1 MNRNDFESR
10 GREVRTAS
18 AELRAES
25 DEMALV
31 GYATLFNNLSSNLGG
46 FRETIKPGAFSRSL
60 NSGARPVCL
69 FNHDANKILGRAPG
83 TLTVSVNPANLAA
96 GTYTSNL
103 QIAAAGLIGG
113 AAAAEGP
120 GRERV
125 ERTPNRRLHF
135 VQIDVFASRRLQGN
149 QLAVFT
155 DGRGLSDAEMQ
166 NIARE
171 VNFQETTFVL
181 PRPAAIERE

>member
-1 MNRNDFESR
+1 M
-10 GREVRTAS
+10 
-18 AELRAES
+18 
-25 DEMALV
+25 
-31 GYATLFNNLSSNLGG
+31 
-46 FRETIKPGAFSRSL
+46 RST
-60 NSGARPVCL
+60 RRI
-69 FNHDANKILGRAPG
+69 F
-83 TLTVSVNPANLAA
+83 
-96 GTYTSNL
+96 L

-166 NIARE
+166 NIARARSTSRRPHLSFRARRQLSANRE
-171 VNFQETTFVL
+171 SRFASLHRTRRLPSVVIRPWVPRWFCTTD
-181 PRPAAIERE
+181 